1 MKTLEDLAIYCIETG
16 SGKTCFVNSLLNYF
30 EVITKEY
37 GGSDNSVFKI
47 NGSISYCSQYP
58 FIVNDTV
65 KNNIIFYSEEDED
78 RYEKVCELYQL
89 IEDIA
94 GLPGMDLTEIS
105 CNGTNLSGGQK
116 ARINLART
124 LYGDADIYI
133 FDDPISSVDAIVSN
147 VIFQQVFLE
156 FLKNKTRFLC
166 WNKLF
171 GLNYMDK
178 IIYFDNNEI
187 IFIGTYDEFIKTK
200 MYEKMLKAE
209 KNKTHDKSLKSL
221 VKEDIRFKDYDFDFY
236 VIMGKEPVEIVKR
249 FRELV
254 GKSYMPVLVKMI

>member
-78 RYEKVCELYQL
+78 RYEKVCELCQL

-209 KNKTHDKSLKSL
+209 KNKTHDKSLKS
-221 VKEDIRFKDYDFDFY
+221 
-236 VIMGKEPVEIVKR
+236 
-249 FRELV
+249 
-254 GKSYMPVLVKMI
+254 